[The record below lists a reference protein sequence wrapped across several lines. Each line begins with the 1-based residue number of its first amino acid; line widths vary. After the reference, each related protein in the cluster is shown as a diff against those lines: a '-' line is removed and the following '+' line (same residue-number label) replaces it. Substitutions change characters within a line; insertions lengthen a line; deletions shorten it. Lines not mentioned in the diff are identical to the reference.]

1 MQAGSNLS
9 VSRHPVFKL
18 SLFQLS
24 SSFFAQVVHRA
35 SAHNSETPAVNFW
48 PSSAAT
54 SCVQQAPKPTHS
66 NPARAPGVIRC
77 PGYNKQQVLNH
88 TPPAHF
94 VQLGVIRCPGYNEQQ
109 AQPHPTLQHRD
120 LTVTIT
126 LGLRSLITDVQVQ
139 EHYPVIREL
148 SFCKL
153 APPVPVNSSTTQ
165 ELNFSA
171 NISGRHALLIPSPM
185 HATWPSIHAPSVHRV
200 FTFM

>member
-153 APPVPVNSSTTQ
+153 APPVPVNSLHSSR
-165 ELNFSA
+165 N
-171 NISGRHALLIPSPM
+171 
-185 HATWPSIHAPSVHRV
+185 
-200 FTFM
+200 